1 MFTEGAIRIGTV
13 RGIPIRIHVT
23 FLIVLPL
30 LAISFGRV
38 FREAAR
44 AADISTGELH
54 GSPFLWGLV
63 VAIALFL
70 SVLVHELAHSLYA
83 LRKGGRVRDITLIM
97 IGGVSHISE
106 LPKAGRNEAVMALVG
121 PLTSL
126 VLGGLFYLVF
136 RALAGAGHFELK
148 FAAFHL
154 FYLNVFL
161 GLFNLLPAFPMDG
174 GRILRGVLEERWGP
188 LRATRAAA
196 AAGKV
201 FAVLFGI
208 VGFLSANIIL
218 IAIAFFVYLGAEAE
232 NRSVLEKALLGRLRV
247 RDLISQRPEPVDSIT
262 SVYELGERMVRERRL
277 AYPVVDGGT
286 VAGIVTLEDVQKV
299 SREER
304 HRTQVR
310 DVVRRVEPV
319 HAADEAAKALR
330 ALMETKAPAVP
341 VLEEGHVVGLLSQ
354 RDLARGLQLK
364 ELEATQ
370 HPSRMPVV
378 PWTSAEQ
385 RT

>member
-1 MFTEGAIRIGTV
+1 MFTEGAMRIGSV

-30 LAISFGRV
+30 LAVGFARV
-38 FREAAR
+38 FTEAAR
-44 AADISTGELH
+44 VADIPAAGLR

-63 VAIALFL
+63 VAVALFL

-97 IGGVSHISE
+97 IGGVSQISE
-106 LPKAGRNEAVMALVG
+106 LPRAGRHEAIMALVG

-126 VLGGLFYLVF
+126 VLGGAFYLLF
-136 RALAGAGHFELK
+136 RALAATGQFELT

-154 FYLNVFL
+154 SYLNLVL

-188 LRATRAAA
+188 LRATRASA

-201 FAVLFGI
+201 FAVLFAI
-208 VGFLSANIIL
+208 IGFMSVNVLL
-218 IAIAFFVYLGAEAE
+218 MVIAFFVYVGAEAE
-232 NRSVLEKALLGRLRV
+232 NRGVLVKALLGTLRV
-247 RDLISQRPEPVDSIT
+247 RDLVVQRPQPAESFT
-262 SVYELGERMVRERRL
+262 SVYELGERMIRERRL
-277 AYPVVDGGT
+277 AYPVVEDGAVT
-286 VAGIVTLEDVQKV
+286 GIVTLDDVKKIP
-299 SREER
+299 REER
-304 HRTQVR
+304 HRFQIR

-319 HAADEAAKALR
+319 DAADEAGKALR
-330 ALMETKAPAVP
+330 ALMEMNVAAVP
-341 VLEEGHVVGLLSQ
+341 VVEQGHLVGVLSQ
-354 RDLARGLQLK
+354 FDLARGLQLK

-370 HPSRMPVV
+370 HPSRSPLA
-378 PWTSAEQ
+378 PLTPAEQ

>member
-1 MFTEGAIRIGTV
+1 MFTEGAIRIGSV

-30 LAISFGRV
+30 LAVAFARV
-38 FREAAR
+38 FTEAAR
-44 AADISTGELH
+44 VADIPAAELH

-63 VAIALFL
+63 VAVALFL

-97 IGGVSHISE
+97 IGGVSQISE
-106 LPKAGRNEAVMALVG
+106 LPRAGRHEAIMALVG

-126 VLGGLFYLVF
+126 VLGGAFYLLF
-136 RALAGAGHFELK
+136 RALTATGQFELT

-154 FYLNVFL
+154 FYLNLVL

-188 LRATRAAA
+188 LRATRVSAG
-196 AAGKV
+196 AGKI
-201 FAVLFGI
+201 FAVLFAI
-208 VGFLSANIIL
+208 IGFLSINIVL
-218 IAIAFFVYLGAEAE
+218 MVIAYFVYMGAEAE
-232 NRSVLEKALLGRLRV
+232 NRNVLVKALLGKLRV
-247 RDLISQRPEPVDSIT
+247 RDLVVQRPQPAESFI
-262 SVYELGERMVRERRL
+262 SVYELGERMIRERRL
-277 AYPVVDGGT
+277 AYPVVEDGA
-286 VAGIVTLEDVQKV
+286 VAGIVTLEDVKKIP
-299 SREER
+299 REER
-304 HRTQVR
+304 HRFQVR

-319 HAADEAAKALR
+319 DAADEAGKALR
-330 ALMETKAPAVP
+330 ALMEMNVAAVP
-341 VLEEGHVVGLLSQ
+341 VVEQGHLVGVLSQ
-354 RDLARGLQLK
+354 LDLARGLQLK

-370 HPSRMPVV
+370 HPSRSPLA
-378 PWTSAEQ
+378 PLTPAQQ